1 MNRAE
6 KYLVIDDIS
15 GRIPHG
21 VVFKTDWGNKTLKG
35 IQYDNANTLLYFGV
49 CNFTNKVIET
59 YVSEVKPYLLP
70 MTSMTEEK
78 RKYISDRWGVN
89 EDFDFEIDPNWGDY
103 FIEVEDAAGFIDWL
117 NRNHYDY
124 RGLIHKKLALDA
136 TGLDI
141 YANFNNI

>member
-1 MNRAE
+1 MNREE

-78 RKYISDRWGVN
+78 RKYISDRWGIN
-89 EDFDFEIDPNWGDY
+89 ENFNFEIDPNWGDY
-103 FIEVEDAAGFIDWL
+103 YIEAEDAAGFIDWL

-124 RGLIHKKLALDA
+124 RGLIPKKLALDA

>member
-1 MNRAE
+1 MNREE

-35 IQYDNANTLLYFGV
+35 IQYDYANTLLYFGV

-59 YVSEVKPYLLP
+59 YVSEVKPYLFP

-78 RKYISDRWGVN
+78 RKYIFS
-89 EDFDFEIDPNWGDY
+89 FFP
-103 FIEVEDAAGFIDWL
+103 FFL
-117 NRNHYDY
+117 N
-124 RGLIHKKLALDA
+124 LIHLKKFSKHYCNF
-136 TGLDI
+136 TKIMI
-141 YANFNNI
+141 YYKHINAKEIMT

>member
-1 MNRAE
+1 MNREE

-35 IQYDNANTLLYFGV
+35 IQYDYVNTLLYFGV

-70 MTSMTEEK
+70 MSSMTDEQDKELLAILEDK
-78 RKYISDRWGVN
+78 SDDEFEYKVV
-89 EDFDFEIDPNWGDY
+89 DFYNK
-103 FIEVEDAAGFIDWL
+103 
-117 NRNHYDY
+117 NHIDY
-124 RGLIHKKLALDA
+124 RGLIPKGLALDA
-136 TGLDI
+136 TGLNI
-141 YANFNNI
+141 YF

>member
-1 MNRAE
+1 MNREE

-70 MTSMTEEK
+70 MASMTEEK
-78 RKYISDRWGVN
+78 RKYISDRWGIN
-89 EDFDFEIDPNWGDY
+89 ENFDFEIDPNWGEY
-103 FIEVEDAAGFIDWL
+103 YIEVEDATGFIDWL

-124 RGLIHKKLALDA
+124 RGLIPKKLALDA

>member
-1 MNRAE
+1 MNREE

-35 IQYDNANTLLYFGV
+35 IQYDYVNTLLYFGV
-49 CNFTNKVIET
+49 CDSTNKIFET
-59 YVSEVKPYLLP
+59 YVSDVKPYLLP

-78 RKYISDRWGVN
+78 RKYISDRWGIN
-89 EDFDFEIDPNWGDY
+89 ENFNFEIDPNWGDY
-103 FIEVEDAAGFIDWL
+103 HIEAEDAAGFIDWL

-124 RGLIHKKLALDA
+124 RGLIPKGLALDA

>member
-1 MNRAE
+1 MNREE

-59 YVSEVKPYLLP
+59 YVSEVKPYLFPLS
-70 MTSMTEEK
+70 SMTEEQK
-78 RKYISDRWGVN
+78 KEEYEICKEYIIGYESNLIDFYNKYHL
-89 EDFDFEIDPNWGDY
+89 DF
-103 FIEVEDAAGFIDWL
+103 
-117 NRNHYDY
+117 
-124 RGLIHKKLALDA
+124 RGLIPKGLALDA
-136 TGLDI
+136 TGLNI
-141 YANFNNI
+141 YF

>member
-1 MNRAE
+1 MNRAK

-78 RKYISDRWGVN
+78 RKYISDRWGIN
-89 EDFDFEIDPNWGDY
+89 ENFNFEIDPIWGEY
-103 FIEVEDAAGFIDWL
+103 YIEVEDAAGFIDWL

-124 RGLIHKKLALDA
+124 RGLIPKGLALDA
-136 TGLDI
+136 TGLNI
-141 YANFNNI
+141 YF

>member
-1 MNRAE
+1 MNREE

-59 YVSEVKPYLLP
+59 YVSEVKPYLFP
-70 MTSMTEEK
+70 MASMTEEK
-78 RKYISDRWGVN
+78 RKYISDRWGIN
-89 EDFDFEIDPNWGDY
+89 ENFDFEIDPNWGEY
-103 FIEVEDAAGFIDWL
+103 YIEVEDAAGFIDWL
-117 NRNHYDY
+117 NRNYYDY
-124 RGLIHKKLALDA
+124 RGLIPKKLALDA

>member
-1 MNRAE
+1 MNREE

-70 MTSMTEEK
+70 ISSMTEEHK
-78 RKYISDRWGVN
+78 KEEYNICAGYIIGYESNLIDFYNKY
-89 EDFDFEIDPNWGDY
+89 
-103 FIEVEDAAGFIDWL
+103 
-117 NRNHYDY
+117 HYDY
-124 RGLIHKKLALDA
+124 RGLIPKGLAIDA
-136 TGLDI
+136 TGLNI
-141 YANFNNI
+141 YF

>member
-21 VVFKTDWGNKTLKG
+21 VVCKTDWGNKTLKG
-35 IQYDNANTLLYFGV
+35 IQYDNVNTLLYFGV
-49 CNFTNKVIET
+49 CNSTNKVIET

-78 RKYISDRWGVN
+78 RKYINDRWGIN
-89 EDFDFEIDPNWGDY
+89 ENFDFEFDANWGDY
-103 FIEVEDAAGFIDWL
+103 YIEVEDAAGLFDWL

-124 RGLIHKKLALDA
+124 RGLIPKGLALDA
-136 TGLDI
+136 TGLNI
-141 YANFNNI
+141 YF

>member
-1 MNRAE
+1 MTREE

-70 MTSMTEEK
+70 MASMTEEK
-78 RKYISDRWGVN
+78 RKYISDRWGIN
-89 EDFDFEIDPNWGDY
+89 ENFDFEIDPNWGEY
-103 FIEVEDAAGFIDWL
+103 YIEVEDAAGFIDWL

-124 RGLIHKKLALDA
+124 RGLIPKKLALDA

>member
-1 MNRAE
+1 MNREE

-59 YVSEVKPYLLP
+59 YVSEVKPYLFP
-70 MTSMTEEK
+70 ISSMSDKQKKELEDTLIRLNLEALSDE
-78 RKYISDRWGVN
+78 ISSEVIATY
-89 EDFDFEIDPNWGDY
+89 EIDFYNK
-103 FIEVEDAAGFIDWL
+103 
-117 NRNHYDY
+117 NHIDY
-124 RGLIHKKLALDA
+124 RGLIPKGLALDA
-136 TGLDI
+136 TGLNI
-141 YANFNNI
+141 YF